1 MSCIQLPYGVVE
13 DKKTKIKLDIPRNSR
28 TREYFKKLPH
38 LRDVSNS
45 VVDFVNNRDGLHKFL
60 LAMSNIGRNIQ
71 EILNGVVTEED
82 LTTP

>member
-13 DKKTKIKLDIPRNSR
+13 DNKAKIKLDLPRNSR

-38 LRDVSNS
+38 LRNVSNS

-60 LAMSNIGRNIQ
+60 LAMSNVGRNIQ
-71 EILNGVVTEED
+71 EILNGVVIEED

>member
-13 DKKTKIKLDIPRNSR
+13 DNKAKIKLDLPRNSR
-28 TREYFKKLPH
+28 TRKYFKKLPH
-38 LRDVSNS
+38 LRNVSNS

-60 LAMSNIGRNIQ
+60 LAMSNVGRNIQ
-71 EILNGVVTEED
+71 EILNGVVIEED